1 MDLYTQRNWW
11 GRILIAG
18 AMIIVI
24 FSAIY
29 MSRLTYQ
36 ISQLEIAKVEQLA
49 AAYKTINVG
58 DESELR
64 QALEEIRSNEN
75 IPVILTDEDLNVI
88 SHKNYTLNR
97 VKNEDKF
104 FISEISK
111 AQKRNNF
118 IILEMFENQYQYIFY
133 KDSDLLKKL
142 KIFPTIQLG
151 IISIFILIFFLT
163 FAAFRNAEQNRVWVG
178 MAKETA
184 HQLGTP
190 ISSLSGW
197 IEIIKDSEEDFIKN
211 EIVEEMYKDLDRLEL
226 VADRFSKIGSP
237 PTLAPIDIAE
247 TIHKIILY
255 MEKRVPK
262 NVSITFVN
270 NLQNNKIIESNIS
283 LIGWVME
290 NLIKNAID
298 ALEGKGSIQVLLSEN
313 KTYVFIDVIDSG
325 KGIPKNMQSRIF
337 NPGFST
343 KKRGWG
349 LGLALSKRI
358 IEKYHAGLIFVKD
371 SSPDKGTTF
380 RIQLNKV

>member
-18 AMIIVI
+18 AMVIVI

-29 MSRLTYQ
+29 MSRLTHE

-58 DESELR
+58 DESELL
-64 QALEEIRSNEN
+64 QALEQIRSNEN

-88 SHKNYTLNR
+88 SHKNYTLDR
-97 VKNEDKF
+97 VKNEEKF
-104 FISEISK
+104 FNSEISK
-111 AQKRNNF
+111 AKKGNNF
-118 IILEMFENQYQYIFY
+118 IILEMFEDQYQYIFY

-142 KIFPTIQLG
+142 KIFPAIQLG
-151 IISIFILIFFLT
+151 IISIFIFIFFLT

-211 EIVEEMYKDLDRLEL
+211 EIVEEMYKDLERLEL

-237 PTLAPIDIAE
+237 PTLTPIDIAE
-247 TIHKIILY
+247 TVHKIILY

-262 NVSITFVN
+262 NVSISFVN
-270 NLQNNKIIESNIS
+270 NLKENKIIESNIS

-298 ALEGKGSIQVLLSEN
+298 ALEGRGSIQVLLSEN
-313 KTYVFIDVIDSG
+313 KSHIFVDVADSG

-358 IEKYHAGLIFVKD
+358 IEKYHAGLIYVKE
-371 SSPDKGTTF
+371 STPDKGSTF
-380 RIQLNKV
+380 RIQLNKA

>member
-11 GRILIAG
+11 GRILIAC
-18 AMIIVI
+18 AMVIVI

-29 MSRLTYQ
+29 MSRLTHE
-36 ISQLEIAKVEQLA
+36 IRQLEIAKVEQLA
-49 AAYKTINVG
+49 TAYKTINIG
-58 DESELR
+58 NESELR
-64 QALEEIRSNEN
+64 QALEQIRSNEN
-75 IPVILTDEDLNVI
+75 IPVILTDEELNVI
-88 SHKNYTLNR
+88 SHKNYNLEKI
-97 VKNEDKF
+97 KNENKF
-104 FISEISK
+104 FNSEISK

-118 IILEMFENQYQYIFY
+118 IILEMFEDQYQYIFY

-142 KIFPTIQLG
+142 KIFPVIQLG

-197 IEIIKDSEEDFIKN
+197 IEIIKDSDEDFIKN
-211 EIVEEMYKDLDRLEL
+211 EIIEEMYKDLDRLEL

-237 PTLAPIDIAE
+237 PTLTPINISE

-255 MEKRVPK
+255 MEKRAPK
-262 NVSITFVN
+262 NVHITYVD

-298 ALEGKGSIQVLLSEN
+298 ALEGKGNILVSLSEN
-313 KTYVFIDVIDSG
+313 KTSIFIDVTDSG
-325 KGIPKNMQSRIF
+325 KGIPKNIQNRIF

-358 IEKYHAGLIFVKD
+358 IEKYHNGLIFVKD
-371 SSPDKGTTF
+371 SAPEKGATF
-380 RIQLNKV
+380 RIQLHKV

>member
-18 AMIIVI
+18 AMVIVI

-29 MSRLTYQ
+29 MSRLTHE

-58 DESELR
+58 DETELR

-75 IPVILTDEDLNVI
+75 IPVILTDEELNVI
-88 SHKNYTLNR
+88 SHKNYNLER
-97 VKNEDKF
+97 VKNENKF

-118 IILEMFENQYQYIFY
+118 IILEMFEDQYQYIFY

-142 KIFPTIQLG
+142 KIFPAIQLG
-151 IISIFILIFFLT
+151 IISIFILVFFLT

-262 NVSITFVN
+262 NVSITFAN

-298 ALEGKGSIQVLLSEN
+298 ALEGKGSIQVILSEN
-313 KTYVFIDVIDSG
+313 KTSIFIDVTDSG
-325 KGIPKNMQSRIF
+325 KGIPKHMQSRIF

-358 IEKYHAGLIFVKD
+358 IEKYHDGLIFVKD
-371 SSPDKGTTF
+371 SAPDKGSTF
-380 RIQLNKV
+380 RIQLNKA